1 MSRNTR
7 NSARLSPQGRD
18 ESTLAQR
25 VAAETPQVTSEELQE
40 PNTGTRPKTTDQFQ
54 QQEERNWLQNKYKK
68 PVGNLLR
75 GWKNT
80 TSLVD
85 KTTKEALMEGEALIS
100 LLASWEKEI
109 ISLIRDEEHRKT
121 QLQVLEQTRNSATD
135 NDLYHKFI
143 NLSILDELRIMSM
156 RQELEFH
163 ENAWTRTEMEE
174 TRAPWSAE
182 KIEELFRAQRVK
194 LSNGRNENE
203 ELFTQILRLF
213 QEIMED
219 TETEQII
226 ERVNI
231 FLAPLR
237 PPDVEILSELNHS
250 WGNRIIDTIIEKT
263 EDEHPCYGRSALIQ
277 TLTEERKD
285 THNLKMTSRVNKS
298 LPTKDTTTN
307 WLQVTKDLKNQVVF
321 DKSII
326 DDFRAGGM
334 NLNGNK
340 RSTENNSGS
349 RNNEPAKK
357 KAKSGKRENPDQ
369 ERETKPTVNKQKGK
383 GGGNSEGKRTYTI
396 LLPNPLPEN
405 LCNGCGMVHRGQC
418 SMKDVHPDFNKSNN
432 PFHLSEIGIKS
443 MEQNTPYYRKWNVE
457 GDKTEYRLPCLSHK
471 FQVGKKERVEIE
483 DSLQKE
489 IAKRHKAMTSGTVVS
504 KN

>member
-7 NSARLSPQGRD
+7 TSARLSPQGRD
-18 ESTLAQR
+18 EPTLAQR

-40 PNTGTRPKTTDQFQ
+40 PNPGTRPKTTDQFQ

-68 PVGNLLR
+68 PVSNLLR

-85 KTTKEALMEGEALIS
+85 KSTKEALMEGQALIS

-109 ISLIRDEEHRKT
+109 TTLIKDEEHKRT

-135 NDLYHKFI
+135 NDLFHKFI
-143 NLSILDELRIMSM
+143 NLSILDELRSMSM

-203 ELFTQILRLF
+203 ELFTKILRLF

-219 TETEQII
+219 TETEKII
-226 ERVNI
+226 ERINI

-237 PPDVEILSELNHS
+237 GPDKEILSKLNHS
-250 WGNRIIDTIIEKT
+250 WGNRIIDSIIEKT
-263 EDEHPCYGRSALIQ
+263 EAEHPCYGRSALIQ
-277 TLTEERKD
+277 TLTEERED
-285 THNLKMTSRVNKS
+285 TYILKMTSRVNKS
-298 LPTKDTTTN
+298 LPTKDTTTD

-321 DKSII
+321 DKRII

-334 NLNGNK
+334 NMNGNK
-340 RSTENNSGS
+340 RSTENSGN
-349 RNNEPAKK
+349 RNEPAKK
-357 KAKSGKRENPDQ
+357 KAKTEKRENLDR
-369 ERETKPTVNKQKGK
+369 ERETKQTVNKQKGK
-383 GGGNSEGKRTYTI
+383 GGGNSEAKRTYTM
-396 LLPNPLPEN
+396 LLPDPLPEN
-405 LCNGCGMVHRGQC
+405 LCNGCGMVHKGQC

-443 MEQNTPYYRKWNVE
+443 IEQNTPYYRKWKVD
-457 GDKTEYRLPCLSHK
+457 GDKTEYRIPCLSHK

-489 IAKRHKAMTSGTVVS
+489 IAKVHKAMTSGTVVR